1 MNVRDKIN
9 LYRRYPHWARRD
21 CIFVHVPKVAGTSIN
36 KALYGRTLGHY
47 SAQEIRAKFPK
58 LYERC
63 FVFSFVRN
71 PWDRVLSAY
80 RFAVRGRTESM
91 GMRNPSQY
99 QIPEF
104 ESFERFL
111 IEWLS
116 RRDITQLDYIFQ
128 PQHKFVNDEHGA
140 RIVDFVGHFENINSD
155 IAVVEKRLGIT
166 IALPR
171 ANVTGNFPE
180 YVSAYK
186 SQEMIDLV
194 AQIYQEDICTLKYEF

>member
-1 MNVRDKIN
+1 M
-9 LYRRYPHWARRD
+9 
-21 CIFVHVPKVAGTSIN
+21 HVPKVAGTSIN
-36 KALYGRTLGHY
+36 KALYGRPLGHY
-47 SAQEIRAKFPK
+47 SAQKIRAKFPR

-80 RFAVRGRTESM
+80 RFAAKGRTEIM
-91 GMRNPSQY
+91 GVRNPSQY

-104 ESFERFL
+104 GSFERFV

-116 RRDITQLDYIFQ
+116 RREIAQLDYIFQ
-128 PQHKFVNDEHGA
+128 PQHQFVTDDHGVS
-140 RIVDFVGHFENINSD
+140 IVDFVGSFENINSD
-155 IAVVEKRLGIT
+155 IAVIERRLGRA

-171 ANVTGNFPE
+171 ANVTSKSPE
-180 YVSAYK
+180 YISAYK

-194 AQIYQEDICTLKYEF
+194 AQIYQEDIRMFKYEF